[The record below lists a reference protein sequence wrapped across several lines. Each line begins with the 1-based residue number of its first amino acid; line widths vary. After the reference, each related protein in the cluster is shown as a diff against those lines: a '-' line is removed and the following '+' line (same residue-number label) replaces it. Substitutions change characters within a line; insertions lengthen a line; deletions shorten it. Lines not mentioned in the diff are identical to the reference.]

1 MPVHLPALPLALQE
15 AITNFRRWVQED
27 YLAPEQTASRIE
39 GPLYHYTD
47 ARGLKGIIESGQIWF
62 TDYRHMNDP
71 SELVHGIELAHL
83 VADEIALSADGR
95 VKAFIKTFT
104 DMFKHA
110 NFQATLEFFI
120 ARFSRCRDDLGQW
133 RAYADNGR
141 GFAIGFS
148 PLMFSVT
155 ENPPDD
161 RPGEFVGPVGYTGR
175 EVLEPFRAPIQKAAE
190 IFSAAME
197 TNPNIAQ
204 NEVVRSMFMQAL
216 VRDLIASPMIWRCLT
231 LKHPAYEHERE
242 VRLLIMGTPEALR
255 PYVATRF
262 RGSEIVP
269 HIAQAM
275 PIRERNSIIEI
286 MVGPA
291 APPDTKRTLQTML
304 TSLGVVVDF
313 IHHSEIPYRAV

>member
-1 MPVHLPALPLALQE
+1 MDELKHSLKPSPTCSSTQIFKRRLSSLLLALAAVE
-15 AITNFRRWVQED
+15 MIWASGAHMLTMGAVSPSVSRRSC
-27 YLAPEQTASRIE
+27 SRLPRI
-39 GPLYHYTD
+39 L
-47 ARGLKGIIESGQIWF
+47 
-62 TDYRHMNDP
+62 
-71 SELVHGIELAHL
+71 
-83 VADEIALSADGR
+83 
-95 VKAFIKTFT
+95 
-104 DMFKHA
+104 
-110 NFQATLEFFI
+110 
-120 ARFSRCRDDLGQW
+120 
-133 RAYADNGR
+133 
-141 GFAIGFS
+141 
-148 PLMFSVT
+148 
-155 ENPPDD
+155 PDD

-269 HIAQAM
+269 YIAQAM